1 MGFLRT
7 LFWMA
12 LTVVVVVFSLR
23 NWTTVTLD
31 LFGGLA
37 ADVKLPV
44 LIVGAFLIGF
54 VPLFLYHKVTR
65 WQDRRRVAAT
75 IAAPVLPLAPAVPV
89 AEESGLPLPGA
100 LSDLPE
106 PK

>member
-75 IAAPVLPLAPAVPV
+75 IAAPVSPLAPAVPV

>member
-1 MGFLRT
+1 MGFLKT

-37 ADVKLPV
+37 ADAKLPV
-44 LIVGAFLIGF
+44 LLVVAFLLGF
-54 VPLFLYHKVTR
+54 LPMFLYHKVMR
-65 WQDRRRVAAT
+65 WQDRRRVPTT
-75 IAAPVLPLAPAVPV
+75 IAPVPV
-89 AEESGLPLPGA
+89 AEVVPTESGLPHIA
-100 LSDLPE
+100 VTLPE
-106 PK
+106 PLEPK